1 MKPAEGGG
9 GVVGGVIAA
18 SARNPLL
25 TILVVG
31 ALAAWGWLSLR
42 KAPLDAIPDLSDA
55 QVIIFT
61 EWMGRSPDLVEDQIT
76 YPISSSLLAAPGVKY
91 VRGQSMFGMSFV
103 YVIFEDGT
111 DMYWARSRVLEYLN
125 EAQARLPEGVNPTL
139 GPDATG
145 VGWVF
150 EYALVDKT
158 GQHDLSELRSIQDW
172 NVRYALESV
181 PGVAEV
187 ASVGGFEKQYQ
198 IAVDPTKLRAYGIT
212 LQDVMAAVRRSN
224 EDVGGQVIEI
234 AGHEHVI
241 RGRGYVKSLRDLE
254 LIPIKL
260 VRTGQT
266 TTPSSGGM
274 AMSGAKPSGLAT
286 GGGMSSGIGAGGM
299 SDGMGGGMKPGG
311 MGGGG
316 MARTPVVS
324 SNNEGKASGST
335 VPIYVKDVA
344 FVSVGPDIRRGLVEL
359 DGKGEVV
366 GGIVI
371 MRYGENALDVIDAV
385 KARIAEVERTL
396 PKGVEIVVTYDRS
409 GLILASIETLK
420 WTLIEEM
427 IVVAV
432 IIFIFLL
439 HVRSALIPILTVP
452 LGIVLAFIP
461 MYFQG
466 LTANIMSLGGIAVAI
481 GAMVDASI
489 IIIDNIHKKLEDWE
503 HAGRPGD
510 RTSVI
515 VAAMQEVGPSIFFS
529 LLVITVSFIP
539 VFTLEGTEGRL
550 FKPLAFTK
558 TYSMG
563 FAAVLAVT
571 LTPALAAIII
581 RGRIRGEEKN
591 PINRWLIAA
600 YSPVVRLVVRHRW
613 AVIAG
618 AAIAMVLTVPAYF
631 RLGNEFMPPL
641 NEGAILYMPTA
652 PPGMSDSEA
661 SRILQQMDKELREF
675 PEVESVFGK
684 MGRAE
689 TATDPAPYGMVET
702 VVVLKPKDQWR
713 KGMTWD
719 QLIREMEEKL
729 QFPGMPN
736 IWWMPI
742 QTRTEMLSTG
752 IRSKLG
758 VQVFGDNLVQIEEA
772 SIAIERALANV
783 PGTRSAFADRS
794 TGGFYIDVVAK
805 REEAARHGMT
815 VGDVN
820 DAVQIAIGGMNI
832 SETVEGRQ
840 RYAINLRY
848 AREFRDDPESLNDI
862 LVATPTGAQ
871 IPLSQVAE
879 IKTVTGPPM
888 IRSEDGR
895 LVGFVFVDTDRP
907 IADYV
912 EDAREVI
919 ERDVKLA
926 PGIRVEWV
934 GQFKYLERAKEKLKI
949 VVPITLL
956 IVFMLLYF
964 NTRSLVETGIVLLAV
979 PFSLIGAIW
988 LLYLLDYNMSVAV
1001 WVGLI
1006 ALAGLDA
1013 ETGVVMLLYLTLSHK
1028 RHEQEGR
1035 LRNAADLEDA
1045 IVEGAAK
1052 RIRPKL
1058 MTVLT
1063 MMIGLVPVLW
1073 STGTGADVM
1082 KRIAA
1087 PMVGGLATSFLL
1099 ELTVYPAIFAIWKR
1113 RGNGFPTAA
1122 ARQVSPSGETAD
1134 EPAEPATPSPKDP
1147 S

>member
-1 MKPAEGGG
+1 VILGGIIKG
-9 GVVGGVIAA
+9 

-25 TILVVG
+25 TILLVAG
-31 ALAAWGWLSLR
+31 LAVWGWLSLAR
-42 KAPLDAIPDLSDA
+42 APLDAIPDLSDA
-55 QVIIFT
+55 QVIVFT

-76 YPISSSLLAAPGVKY
+76 YPISTSLLSAPGVKF

-125 EAQARLPEGVNPTL
+125 EAQARLPEGITPTL

-150 EYALVDKT
+150 EYAIVDDSGK
-158 GQHDLSELRSIQDW
+158 HDLAQLRAIQDW
-172 NVRYALESV
+172 NIRYALEGV
-181 PGVAEV
+181 EGVAEV
-187 ASVGGFEKQYQ
+187 ASVGGFEREYQ
-198 IAVDPTKLRAYGIT
+198 VVVDPVKLRAHDVM
-212 LQDVMAAVRRSN
+212 LHDVMAAIRRSN
-224 EDVGGQVIEI
+224 EDVGGQVIEV
-234 AGHEHVI
+234 AGHEHVV
-241 RGRGYVKSLRDLE
+241 RGRGYVKNLQDLE
-254 LIPIKL
+254 TVPVKLGKDGVPIF
-260 VRTGQT
+260 VRDVG
-266 TTPSSGGM
+266 
-274 AMSGAKPSGLAT
+274 
-286 GGGMSSGIGAGGM
+286 
-299 SDGMGGGMKPGG
+299 
-311 MGGGG
+311 
-316 MARTPVVS
+316 VVS
-324 SNNEGKASGST
+324 
-335 VPIYVKDVA
+335 
-344 FVSVGPDIRRGLVEL
+344 FGPGARRGIAEL
-359 DGKGEVV
+359 DGRGEVA

-385 KARIAEVERTL
+385 KVRIAEIERTL
-396 PKGVEIVVTYDRS
+396 PEGVRIQVTYDRS
-409 GLILASIETLK
+409 GLIRDSIETLRD
-420 WTLIEEM
+420 TLIEEM
-427 IVVAV
+427 VVV
-432 IIFIFLL
+432 SIIIFLFLL
-439 HVRSALIPILTVP
+439 HARSALIPILTIP
-452 LGIVLAFIP
+452 LGILLAFIP
-461 MYFQG
+461 MFYQG

-489 IIIDNIHKKLEDWE
+489 ILIENVHKKLEDWE
-503 HAGRPGD
+503 HAGRPGN
-510 RTSVI
+510 RTDVI
-515 VAAMQEVGPSIFFS
+515 IDAMQEVGPSIFFA
-529 LLVITVSFIP
+529 LLVITVAFIP

-558 TYSMG
+558 TYSMA
-563 FAAVLAVT
+563 FASILAVT
-571 LTPALAAIII
+571 LTPALAVLLI

-591 PINRWLIAA
+591 PINRWLIAG
-600 YSPVVRLVVRHRW
+600 YTPVVRFVVRHRW
-613 AVIAG
+613 TVIVGAVL
-618 AAIAMVLTVPAYF
+618 AMVLTIPAYS

-641 NEGAILYMPTA
+641 NEGALLYMPTA
-652 PPGMSDSEA
+652 PPGMSDAEA
-661 SRILQQMDKELREF
+661 SRVLQRMDRELRAF

-689 TATDPAPYGMVET
+689 TATDPAPIGMVET
-702 VVVLKPKDQWR
+702 VVVLKPRDQWR
-713 KGMTWD
+713 PGMTWER
-719 QLIREMEEKL
+719 LVREMDEKL
-729 QFPGMPN
+729 QYPGMPN

-752 IRSKLG
+752 IRSPLG
-758 VQVFGDNLVQIEEA
+758 VQVFGDTLVEIEETA
-772 SIAIERALANV
+772 IAIEKALSTV

-794 TGGFYIDVVAK
+794 TGGFYIDVVVK
-805 REEAARHGMT
+805 REEAARHGLT

-820 DAVQIAIGGMNI
+820 DVVQTAIGGMNI
-832 SETVEGRQ
+832 SQTVEGRE
-840 RYAINLRY
+840 RYWINLRY
-848 AREFRDDPESLNDI
+848 PRELRDDPERLGDI
-862 LVATPTGAQ
+862 LVATPMGAQ
-871 IPLSQVAE
+871 VPLSQVAE

-912 EDAREVI
+912 ADAKQVVEREV
-919 ERDVKLA
+919 DLPA
-926 PGIRVEWV
+926 GTRVEWV
-934 GQFKYLERAKEKLKI
+934 GQFKYLERARAKLKI
-949 VVPITLL
+949 VIPVTLL
-956 IVFMLLYF
+956 IVFLLLYM

-1013 ETGVVMLLYLTLSHK
+1013 ETGVVMLLYLTLSHRRRK
-1028 RHEQEGR
+1028 EQGR
-1035 LRNAADLEDA
+1035 LHTHQDLEDA

-1087 PMVGGLATSFLL
+1087 PMVGGLVTSFLL

-1113 RGNGFPTAA
+1113 RGLTAAGSHSVPTAA
-1122 ARQVSPSGETAD
+1122 ARQVPEA
-1134 EPAEPATPSPKDP
+1134 PRKDP
-1147 S
+1147 EQ

>member
-9 GVVGGVIAA
+9 AIGGVIRA

-25 TILVVG
+25 TILVVC

-42 KAPLDAIPDLSDA
+42 RAPLDAIPDLSDV

-76 YPISSSLLAAPGVKY
+76 YPISTSLIAAPNVKY

-111 DMYWARSRVLEYLN
+111 DIYWARSRVLEYLN
-125 EAQARLPEGVNPTL
+125 EAQARLPAGVNPVL

-150 EYALVDKT
+150 EYAIVDKA
-158 GQHDLSELRSIQDW
+158 GKHDLAQLRSIQDW
-172 NVRYALESV
+172 DVRYELESV
-181 PGVAEV
+181 KGVAEV

-198 IAVDPTKLRAYGIT
+198 IAVDPAKLRAFGVT
-212 LQDVMAAVRRSN
+212 LQDVMMAVRRSN

-234 AGHEHVI
+234 SGHEHVI
-241 RGRGYVKSLRDLE
+241 RGRGYVKSVRDLE
-254 LIPIKL
+254 LIPL
-260 VRTGQT
+260 RLAGASAPDTSTGM
-266 TTPSSGGM
+266 PASGM
-274 AMSGAKPSGLAT
+274 DA
-286 GGGMSSGIGAGGM
+286 GAGAQINGM
-299 SDGMGGGMKPGG
+299 ESRRSGMP

-316 MARTPVVS
+316 LGTGAPAPSRATGSAAPGAMNGMLGITAVLGQVA
-324 SNNEGKASGST
+324 GAS

-344 FVSVGPDIRRGLVEL
+344 VVSVGPDIRRGIAEL
-359 DGKGEVV
+359 DGKGEVT

-371 MRYGENALDVIDAV
+371 MRYGENALHVIDGV
-385 KARIAEVERTL
+385 KARIAEINKRL
-396 PKGVEIVVTYDRS
+396 AKQDIEIVVTYDRS
-409 GLILASIETLK
+409 PLIRASIDTLT

-427 IVVAV
+427 IVVAI
-432 IIFIFLL
+432 IIFVFLL

-452 LGIVLAFIP
+452 LGILLAFIP

-489 IIIDNIHKKLEDWE
+489 ILIDNIHKKLEDWE
-503 HAGRPGD
+503 HAGQPGS
-510 RTSVI
+510 RTDVI

-563 FAAVLAVT
+563 FAAILAVT
-571 LTPALAAIII
+571 LTPALAAILI
-581 RGRIRGEEKN
+581 RGKIRGEEKN
-591 PINRWLIAA
+591 PLNRWLVAA
-600 YSPVVRLVVRHRW
+600 YTPVVRLVVRHRW
-613 AVIAG
+613 AVIVTAVT
-618 AAIAMVLTVPAYF
+618 AMVLTVPAYF

-652 PPGMSDSEA
+652 PPGMSDAEA
-661 SRILQQMDKELREF
+661 SRILQQMDRELHEF
-675 PEVESVFGK
+675 PEVDTVFGK

-689 TATDPAPYGMVET
+689 TATDPAPLGMVET
-702 VVVLKPKDQWR
+702 VVMLKPRDQWR
-713 KGMTWD
+713 DGMTWEL
-719 QLIREMEEKL
+719 LIREMEEKL

-758 VQVFGDNLVQIEEA
+758 VQVFGSKLVEIEEA

-794 TGGFYIDVVAK
+794 TGGFYIDITVD
-805 REEAARHGMT
+805 REAAARHGLT
-815 VGDVN
+815 IGDVN
-820 DAVQIAIGGMNI
+820 DAVQVGIGGMNVSQTI
-832 SETVEGRQ
+832 EGRE
-840 RYAINLRY
+840 RYAINVRY
-848 AREFRDDPESLNDI
+848 ARELRDDPDALADV
-862 LVATPTGAQ
+862 LVATPGGAQ
-871 IPLSQVAE
+871 VPLSQVAKIE
-879 IKTVTGPPM
+879 TVTGPPM

-912 EDAREVI
+912 EDARKVV

-934 GQFKYLERAKEKLKI
+934 GQFKYLERAKEKLEV

-1001 WVGLI
+1001 WVGII

-1028 RHEQEGR
+1028 KWESEGR
-1035 LRNAADLEDA
+1035 LRSQIDLREA
-1045 IVEGAAK
+1045 IVDGAAR

-1063 MMIGLVPVLW
+1063 MMIGLLPVLW
-1073 STGTGADVM
+1073 SDGTGADVM

-1087 PMVGGLATSFLL
+1087 PMVGGLVTSFVL
-1099 ELTVYPAIFAIWKR
+1099 ELLVYPAIFAIWKG
-1113 RGNGFPTAA
+1113 RGLPPGDGAIAVINPK
-1122 ARQVSPSGETAD
+1122 E
-1134 EPAEPATPSPKDP
+1134 EAT
-1147 S
+1147 